1 MRSRG
6 RALPRIGFTEFQFP
20 ALVDEPPEGGDWI
33 HEVKYDGYRSQ
44 IVIQNGQAL
53 TYTRNGI
60 DWSTKYPTICGAAG
74 WLKAKTAILD
84 GEIVVLDHKGASQFG
99 ALRRSM
105 KARERELVFV
115 AFDLLHLDGKDM
127 RPMPCIERR
136 DALWNLV
143 APAEGVIQYSQ
154 HVDISGKAFFAAVD
168 SLNLEGMVSKRA
180 GAAYIGG
187 QSKTW
192 LKTKCY
198 QETDYE
204 IAGIQ
209 RERGKPAMALMV
221 DAERNYV
228 GSAFITANR
237 EMRERLWARVKKS
250 AGPPPKGVKKGTEA
264 EWIKPGIVGRVKHL
278 KGEEMLRHASLKTI
292 VE

>member
-1 MRSRG
+1 M
-6 RALPRIGFTEFQFP
+6 PNIGFTEFQFP
-20 ALVDEPPEGGDWI
+20 TLVDDPPEGDDWI
-33 HEVKYDGYRSQ
+33 HEVKYDGYRTQ
-44 IVIQNGQAL
+44 IVLRNGLAQA
-53 TYTRNGI
+53 YTRNGH
-60 DWSTKYPTICGAAG
+60 DWSTKYPTICAAAG

-84 GEIVVLDHKGASQFG
+84 GEVIIMDDKSRSDFG

-105 KARERELVFV
+105 RTRESELVFV
-115 AFDLLHLDGKDM
+115 TFDLLHLNGKDM
-127 RPMPCIERR
+127 RPMGCVERR
-136 DALWNLV
+136 ESLWNLV

-154 HVDISGKAFFAAVD
+154 HVDFSGKAFFAAVD
-168 SLNLEGMVSKRA
+168 GLGLEGMVSKRA
-180 GAAYIGG
+180 GAAYVGG
-187 QSKTW
+187 QSTTW

-228 GSAFITANR
+228 GAAFITANR
-237 EMRERLWARVKKS
+237 AMRERLWARVKKS
-250 AGPPPKGVKKGTEA
+250 AGPPPKGVKPWTQA

-292 VE
+292 ID